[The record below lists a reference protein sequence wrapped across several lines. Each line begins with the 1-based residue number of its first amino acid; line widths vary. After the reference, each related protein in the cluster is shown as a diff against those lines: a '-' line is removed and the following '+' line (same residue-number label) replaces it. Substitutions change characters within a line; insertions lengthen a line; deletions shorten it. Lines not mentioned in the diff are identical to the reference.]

1 MAPDDIFGALLLVLF
16 AVVFVFLLYMRKIPR
31 IYITDYARGVRYVK
45 GSFRDVL
52 GPGSYQ
58 PFTRRVTVELV
69 DMRPVP
75 FVLER
80 IFYRDALQSDAVVS
94 IGAEMVVSDPY
105 VASTMLKNRMSDS
118 MPIVRDTLRSVLSR
132 GITDVSP
139 EFRVKA
145 AEHIM
150 LAANTELIQHGMKI
164 SNVEVTELSVRSG
177 FRSGAIGPN

>member
-1 MAPDDIFGALLLVLF
+1 MAPNDISAMILVSLVVLVF
-16 AVVFVFLLYMRKIPR
+16 AFLWHMRKIKR
-31 IYITDYARGVRYVK
+31 IYITDYMRGVRYVK

-58 PFTRRVTVELV
+58 PFTRSVTIERV

-94 IGAEMVVSDPY
+94 IGAEMLVSDPHI
-105 VASTMLKNRMSDS
+105 ASTMLTDKVSDS
-118 MPIVRDTLRSVLSR
+118 IPIVRDTLRAILSR
-132 GITDVSP
+132 GITDESP

-145 AEHIM
+145 AADITS
-150 LAANTELIQHGMKI
+150 AANAELSQLGMRI
-164 SNVEVTELSVRSG
+164 SNVEVTELSTRSS
-177 FRSGAIGPN
+177 FRSGTADPN

>member
-1 MAPDDIFGALLLVLF
+1 MAPSDISATILVTLVVLVL
-16 AVVFVFLLYMRKIPR
+16 AFLWNMRKIKR
-31 IYITDYARGVRYVK
+31 VYITDYMRGVRYVK

-58 PFTRRVTVELV
+58 PFTRRVTIERV

-94 IGAEMVVSDPY
+94 VGAQLLVSDPH
-105 VASTMLKNRMSDS
+105 VASTMSEDKVGDS
-118 MPIVRDTLRSVLSR
+118 IPIVRDTLRSVLSR
-132 GITDVSP
+132 GITDESP

-145 AEHIM
+145 AEDITS
-150 LAANTELIQHGMKI
+150 AANAELSKFGMKI
-164 SNVEVTELSVRSG
+164 SNVEVTELSSRSG
-177 FRSGAIGPN
+177 FRNDTAGPN

>member
-1 MAPDDIFGALLLVLF
+1 MAPNDISAIILVSLVALVFAFLF
-16 AVVFVFLLYMRKIPR
+16 RMRKIKR
-31 IYITDYARGVRYVK
+31 VYITDYMRGVRYVK

-58 PFTRRVTVELV
+58 PFTRRVTIERV

-94 IGAEMVVSDPY
+94 IGAQMLVSDPHF
-105 VASTMLKNRMSDS
+105 ASTMLEDKVGDS

-132 GITDVSP
+132 GIMDESP
-139 EFRVKA
+139 EFRIKA
-145 AEHIM
+145 AADITS
-150 LAANTELIQHGMKI
+150 AANAELSKFGMKI
-164 SNVEVTELSVRSG
+164 AGVEVTELSSRSG
-177 FRSGAIGPN
+177 FRSDTAGPN